1 MGGKS
6 IKVLFEVK
14 ERLERFCIMYLPQ
27 RCGEYMANRTTEG
40 KIRRRSTIVDVAR
53 EAEVSY
59 GVAADILRASPRY
72 SYRDETVSRV
82 QQAAQE
88 LGYRPNRMAQAM
100 ITGRTHQIA
109 LSLTSFGPS
118 FINKFVRAFDYLIR
132 DTPYDLLV
140 TSHQALK
147 HQDITADGLIYYGVP
162 GKIQVASSLPTVA
175 LGIYYGKK
183 EVDAIQH
190 DAVLM
195 NMTRACNGAMKHFL
209 EQKYK
214 RILFVADESMM
225 QLWEPRYKAYC
236 KAMKA
241 AHLPCETLAFTF
253 PTEQHLRNDVKD
265 LLQKYFSQNGFPDA
279 IFCSNDDVAMGAYRA
294 LRQLGRAIPQETAV
308 LGCDD
313 IEESQDLTPALSS
326 IHIPVEEMT
335 KRAWELL
342 MRRMKNPEL
351 PWQHIRAEAQL
362 ILRQS
367 SLRTVR

>member
-1 MGGKS
+1 
-6 IKVLFEVK
+6 
-14 ERLERFCIMYLPQ
+14 MYLPQ
-27 RCGEYMANRTTEG
+27 RCGKYMTKSTTDG
-40 KIRRRSTIVDVAR
+40 KIRKRKTVVDVA
-53 EAEVSY
+53 AMADVSY
-59 GVAADILRASPRY
+59 GVAADILRSSSRY
-72 SYRDETVSRV
+72 SYREETVSRV
-82 QQAAQE
+82 QQAAQK

-162 GKIQVASSLPTVA
+162 GKIQVASALPTVA
-175 LGIYYGKK
+175 LGVYYGKK
-183 EVDAIQH
+183 EVDAIPH

-195 NMTRACNGAMKHFL
+195 NMTSACNAAMQHYL
-209 EQKYK
+209 DQKYK

-225 QLWEPRYKAYC
+225 ELWEPRYKAYC

-241 AHLPCETLAFTF
+241 AHLPCEMLPFNF
-253 PTEQHLRNDVKD
+253 PNEQHLRLSVKD
-265 LLQKYFSQNGFPDA
+265 LLQKYFSKNGFPDA
-279 IFCSNDDVAMGAYRA
+279 IFCSNDDVAIGAYRA
-294 LRQLGRAIPQETAV
+294 LRELGRSIPQETAV

-342 MRRMKNPEL
+342 MQRMEKPDR
-351 PWQHIRAEAQL
+351 PWQHVQVKAEL
-362 ILRQS
+362 ILRPS
-367 SLRTVR
+367 SFRRA

>member
-1 MGGKS
+1 MLK
-6 IKVLFEVK
+6 K
-14 ERLERFCIMYLPQ
+14 
-27 RCGEYMANRTTEG
+27 ANNSRATV
-40 KIRRRSTIVDVAR
+40 VDVAN
-53 EAEVSY
+53 AAGVSY
-59 GVAADILRASPRY
+59 GVAADILREKPRY
-72 SYRDETVSRV
+72 QYRPETVTRV
-82 QQAAQE
+82 HEAADQ
-88 LGYRPNRMAQAM
+88 LSYRPNRMARAM

-118 FINKFVRAFDYLIR
+118 FINKFVRSFDYLIQ

-140 TSHQALK
+140 TSHKALK

-162 GKIQVASSLPTVA
+162 GKIQLASSLPTVA

-183 EVDAIQH
+183 EVNAIQH

-195 NMTRACNGAMKHFL
+195 NMTHACNAVMKHYL

-214 RILFVADESMM
+214 RILFVADGSMM

-241 AHLPCETLAFTF
+241 AHLPCETLAFNF
-253 PTEQHLRNDVKD
+253 PTEEHFRISVKD
-265 LLQKYFSQNGFPDA
+265 LLQKYFSENGFPDA
-279 IFCSNDDVAMGAYRA
+279 IFCSNDDVAIGAYRA
-294 LRQLGRAIPQETAV
+294 LRELGRAIPQETAV

-342 MRRMKNPEL
+342 VQRMEKPDR
-351 PWQHIRAEAQL
+351 PWQHIQVEAKL
-362 ILRQS
+362 ILRES
-367 SLRTVR
+367 SFRKAS